1 VVSYLR
7 CHGNW
12 LDLPQYDLE
21 VPLNKR
27 IIEGASGDRCDV
39 RVTFR
44 FSQEDLCLEMIMP
57 SLQGDDSGLGF
68 GVEGASATGV
78 GVIGKSDQGVGARG
92 LSIGGTGVIGSSE
105 KGQGVVGESAFHIG
119 VFGISKQAEGV
130 VGESPASHG
139 VRGESM
145 TPNFSSIIGVHNHG
159 GTGVLGQSNTS
170 VGVVGTSSSGNG
182 VLGNSD
188 LGIGVVGQSGRENGV
203 LGRSKDANGVV
214 GMTNGAKGSGVLG
227 SNSSST
233 DGNGV
238 TGISEAAF
246 GVFGLTNR
254 RDSERQI
261 AAGVGGQSNGPGWG
275 VLGISKEGRAG
286 VAGLSTRGDGVFGQ
300 TESDSRAGIKGTNN
314 AIGDGVRGEGSVGVH
329 GIQTTS
335 LQSPG
340 AGVLGENPVTNGVG
354 VVGFARNGY
363 GVAGINSGPG
373 TFGLFGQRGGVIGQ
387 SNIGA
392 GVTGVAL
399 NSHPGVF
406 AFGSPSAIVTLG
418 NIGAFGTISA
428 IGTPAATFLGDVTVA
443 GTMKATSKQFQI
455 DHPLDPANKYLNHAS
470 VESSEMK
477 TFYDGMIVLDS
488 SGEAIVELPGWFE
501 SLNSSLRYQL
511 TAIGSSAPN
520 LHIAAELEGN
530 KFRIA
535 GGSPNGKVCW
545 QVTGVRHDRS
555 AKADPL
561 IVESDKVGSERGAF
575 LHPEHFGYSAER
587 VMPWGRKHGMMESVN
602 SDCKTAAES
611 DGMSSTKM

>member
-1 VVSYLR
+1 
-7 CHGNW
+7 
-12 LDLPQYDLE
+12 
-21 VPLNKR
+21 
-27 IIEGASGDRCDV
+27 
-39 RVTFR
+39 
-44 FSQEDLCLEMIMP
+44 MP

-68 GVEGASATGV
+68 GVEGSSATGV
-78 GVIGKSDQGVGARG
+78 GVVGKSDQGTGARG
-92 LSIGGTGVIGSSE
+92 FSNVGDGVMGSSE
-105 KGQGVVGESAFHIG
+105 KGRGVIGESAFHVG

-139 VRGESM
+139 VRGESL
-145 TPNFSSIIGVHNHG
+145 TPNFSSVIGVHNHG

-170 VGVVGTSSSGNG
+170 IGVLGTSSSGNG

-188 LGIGVVGQSGRENGV
+188 IGIGVVGQSGRENGV
-203 LGRSKDANGVV
+203 LGRSKEANGVF

-227 SNSSST
+227 ANSSTT

-254 RDSERQI
+254 RDNERQI

-286 VAGLSTRGDGVFGQ
+286 VAGLSNLGDGVFGQ
-300 TESDSRAGIKGTNN
+300 TESDSRAGVRGTNN
-314 AIGDGVRGEGSVGVH
+314 AVGDGVRGEGNVGVH

-392 GVTGVAL
+392 GVTGVGFDS
-399 NSHPGVF
+399 NPGVL
-406 AFGSPSAIVTLG
+406 AFGSPLAISTIG
-418 NIGAFGTISA
+418 NIGALGTISA
-428 IGTPAATFLGDVTVA
+428 IGLPAATFLGDVIIA

-477 TFYDGMIVLDS
+477 TLYDGMIMLDS
-488 SGEAIVELPGWFE
+488 SGAATVDLPCWFE

-511 TAIGSSAPN
+511 TPIGSPAPN
-520 LHIAAELEGN
+520 LHIAAELDGN

-535 GGSPNGKVCW
+535 GGSPNGRVCW

-561 IVESDKVGSERGAF
+561 VVEAEKTGSERGAF
-575 LHPEHFGYSAER
+575 LHPEHFGFSAER
-587 VMPWGRKHGMMESVN
+587 VMPWGRKHCMTESVK
-602 SDCKTAAES
+602 SDSKCAAAS
-611 DGMSSTKM
+611 DGTPPAQT